1 MENACG
7 NRRPQST
14 FAKMVTWIMFCR
26 LSANL
31 STTISSA
38 GPKMPITSFVK
49 SPRISAKQ
57 SVLVPFANVAGI
69 VLLTSNE

>member
-1 MENACG
+1 
-7 NRRPQST
+7 
-14 FAKMVTWIMFCR
+14 MVTWIMFCR

-69 VLLTSNE
+69 VLLTSDE

>member
-1 MENACG
+1 
-7 NRRPQST
+7 
-14 FAKMVTWIMFCR
+14 
-26 LSANL
+26 
-31 STTISSA
+31 
-38 GPKMPITSFVK
+38 VK